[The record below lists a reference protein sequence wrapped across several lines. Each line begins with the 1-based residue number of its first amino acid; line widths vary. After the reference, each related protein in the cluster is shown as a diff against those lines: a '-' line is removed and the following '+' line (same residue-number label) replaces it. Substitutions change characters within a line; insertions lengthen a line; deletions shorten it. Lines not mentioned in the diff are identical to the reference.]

1 MRIYLIVLYYLGAG
15 PSLSRRHQRT
25 LNMRTRFLQAVVAAL
40 ILSPCILLAQA
51 PAGAPAGTTGKCKD
65 GTYTSTPTKQGACR
79 GHKGVDSWYAPATA
93 APKAATAASSAA
105 ASSTSKPVA
114 AASSGPAPAGAT
126 GKCKDGTY
134 TTAPKKQGAC
144 RGYQGV
150 DTWLA
155 ADSTPAAAAS
165 KASAPTPAP
174 AAAPVTTSAPA
185 SASTPAPKT
194 TRTPASSKTAAPGG
208 GPGLV
213 WVNSS
218 TNVYHCYGT
227 QFYGTTKAG
236 KYMSEADAKAAG
248 ARPDRNKP
256 CSAK

>member
-1 MRIYLIVLYYLGAG
+1 MKAAF
-15 PSLSRRHQRT
+15 
-25 LNMRTRFLQAVVAAL
+25 MQAAVAAL
-40 ILSPCILLAQA
+40 ILTPCLLVAQA

-65 GTYTSTPTKQGACR
+65 GSYTSQATKQGACR
-79 GHKGVDSWYAPATA
+79 GHKGIDTWYAAADA
-93 APKAATAASSAA
+93 APKAAATASSAA
-105 ASSTSKPVA
+105 PASTSKA
-114 AASSGPAPAGAT
+114 AAPASSGPMPAGAT
-126 GKCKDGTY
+126 GKCKDGSY

-144 RGYQGV
+144 RGHQGV
-150 DTWLA
+150 DTWFA
-155 ADSTPAAAAS
+155 ADAAPTPAAAKSTAT
-165 KASAPTPAP
+165 PTPAATPAPSQASTPSP
-174 AAAPVTTSAPA
+174 AAAAPQKSSSRMPA
-185 SASTPAPKT
+185 SA
-194 TRTPASSKTAAPGG
+194 KTAAPGG

-227 QFYGTTKAG
+227 QFYGTTKSG